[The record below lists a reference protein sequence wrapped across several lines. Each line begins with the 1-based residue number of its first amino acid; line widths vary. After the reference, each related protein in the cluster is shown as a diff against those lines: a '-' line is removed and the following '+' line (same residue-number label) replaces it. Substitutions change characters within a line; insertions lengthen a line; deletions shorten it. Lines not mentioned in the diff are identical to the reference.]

1 MKALI
6 GIDFISL
13 RKTLLLS
20 LVLGIFV
27 CTASIYNDKI
37 YIVAPACAY
46 LALSL
51 ISISYMTDCKVNFQQ
66 YLFAIPVRQKE
77 YIFSKL
83 IYAFIS
89 GVLGAGLTLGYFIVK
104 HTVALDLAVLISLAI
119 LLLIII
125 FSTFQ
130 LIFFIKYGA
139 EKGRLIM
146 VITYLLFFGAIAL
159 FKEYGS
165 WMSYLFNKIAA
176 AANWLLGIGIL
187 LCGSIII
194 LLLVKTAIRIMGNKE
209 Y

>member
-1 MKALI
+1 M
-6 GIDFISL
+6 
-13 RKTLLLS
+13 
-20 LVLGIFV
+20 
-27 CTASIYNDKI
+27 
-37 YIVAPACAY
+37 
-46 LALSL
+46 
-51 ISISYMTDCKVNFQQ
+51 
-66 YLFAIPVRQKE
+66 LFRSFAMPVRQKE

-89 GVLGAGLTLGYFIVK
+89 GVLGAELTLGYFIVK
-104 HTVALDLAVLISLAI
+104 HTVALDLAVLIFLAI

-146 VITYLLFFGAIAL
+146 VITYLLFFGAIAS